1 MRGMDLITWSDLPAS
16 VCRREYPRILYA
28 IEDMFR
34 VLNTIPYVMSTESNE
49 DRIEEDFRQ
58 LIID

>member
-1 MRGMDLITWSDLPAS
+1 MWSDLPVSAG
-16 VCRREYPRILYA
+16 RREYPSIQYA

-34 VLNTIPYVMSTESNE
+34 VSNTIPYVMSTESNE